1 MMIAFLRGIIYGIY
15 NDHVI
20 IDVNGIGYRVFV
32 PNSDHYVVNEEK
44 IIYTY
49 HHIRED
55 AQILF
60 GFEKLSEYDLFVRLI
75 SVKGVGPKIALGMLG
90 ASSVNGIV
98 EAIANN
104 DIKMLKSL
112 PGIGAKS
119 ASQIVLDLQGKL
131 VCDETS
137 KDNIKVDSAM
147 QDAFEALQALG
158 YKANE
163 INSIKKDLVS
173 LPNLTS
179 DEYIR
184 KALVLLAMKKG
195 V

>member
-1 MMIAFLRGIIYGIY
+1 MIAFLRGIIYGIY

-20 IDVNGIGYRVFV
+20 IDVNGIGYRVFI
-32 PNSDHYVVNEEK
+32 PNPNHYVVNEERT
-44 IIYTY
+44 IYTY

-60 GFEKLSEYDLFVRLI
+60 GFEKQSEYDLFVRLI

-131 VCDETS
+131 VYDES
-137 KDNIKVDSAM
+137 SNDNVKVDSEL
-147 QDAFEALQALG
+147 QDALEALQALG

-163 INSIKKDLVS
+163 INSIKKELIA
-173 LPNLTS
+173 LPNLSS